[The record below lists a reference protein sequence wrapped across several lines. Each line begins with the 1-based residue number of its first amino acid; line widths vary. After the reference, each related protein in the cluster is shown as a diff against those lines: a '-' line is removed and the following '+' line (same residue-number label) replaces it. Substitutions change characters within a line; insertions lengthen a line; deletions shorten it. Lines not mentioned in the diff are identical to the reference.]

1 MNIKKT
7 TLKHS
12 NLLKRI
18 KKFLDK
24 EGFRNEFSSGLI
36 QPRFNYTYSPSAAH
50 HIIDDIIVF
59 KKEPR
64 LSIDNFYI
72 LPDRSI
78 RVNDVK
84 NVGISSRHLSF
95 FELLVFGSVGA
106 VENLSKEK
114 SVELLCNLMFDVIG
128 LDKKKILVTILHSCE
143 AEGIKLTKEEDEIF
157 YNAYVDHLG
166 KDRVFRTIG
175 QRNLF
180 YSRIINNPGSTGC
193 EIYYKIGD
201 NYIEIGSHV
210 NYKFKFTGQL
220 KRTRNQAV
228 LEGFGF
234 ERLLMALENKDNI
247 YDISLISPL
256 KKILLD
262 YFKSINDNSIS
273 LFEENLNII
282 IDHVRTIS
290 FILFD
295 GQKVDNSSRGR
306 ILKRFIK
313 NLHSQFVYL
322 GVNKKDEF
330 KIINKLIDVL
340 AKLFSERYNGFCR
353 NNKNNIINLIKKVI
367 K

>member
-1 MNIKKT
+1 MNIDKIV
-7 TLKHS
+7 LKH
-12 NLLKRI
+12 NKLLI
-18 KKFLDK
+18 KIKNFLEK
-24 EGFRNEFSSGLI
+24 ENFRNEFSSGLI

-59 KKEPR
+59 KKESHLP
-64 LSIDNFYI
+64 IDNFYI

-78 RVNDVK
+78 RVNDAK

-106 VENLSKEK
+106 AENLSKEK
-114 SVELLCNLMFDVIG
+114 SVELLCNLMFNVLG
-128 LDKKKILVTILHSCE
+128 LDKNKILVTILHSCE
-143 AEGIKLTKEEDEIF
+143 AEGIKLTEEEDEIF
-157 YNAYVDHLG
+157 YNTYINHLG
-166 KDRVFRTIG
+166 KDRIFRTIG

-180 YSRIINNPGSTGC
+180 YSRIIDNPGSTGC
-193 EIYYKIGD
+193 EIYYKIG
-201 NYIEIGSHV
+201 NKYIEIGSHV

-247 YDISLISPL
+247 YDISLIFPL

-262 YFKSINDNSIS
+262 YFKSINDNSIN

-282 IDHVRTIS
+282 IDHIRTIS
-290 FILFD
+290 FIIFD
-295 GQKVDNSSRGR
+295 GQELDNSSRGR

-313 NLHSQFVYL
+313 NLHGQFVYL

-330 KIINKLIDVL
+330 KIINKLINVL
-340 AKLFSERYNGFCR
+340 IKLFSERYNGFSS
-353 NNKNNIINLIKKVI
+353 NKNNIINFIKRII